1 LPTAS
6 CGLCTPDQ
14 ERLKRAFEG
23 ANGPLKEGATAIEF
37 RILGPLEAVE
47 NGRPIALGGS
57 KQRTLLALLLLHAN
71 EPVSRDRLIDELWDG
86 APPDTA
92 ATALQVHVSQLRK
105 SLGRETIA
113 TRPPG
118 YLVEVEPERLDSE
131 RFASLVEEA
140 RAQPP
145 EAAATVFREALR
157 LWRGPVLADLDDSV
171 ARAERGRL
179 EEERATALEDRIDAD
194 LAVGRHAQ
202 LVPELEQIVREEP
215 LREWRRAQLMLA
227 LYRSG
232 RQAEALEV
240 YRHGQRLLADELGL
254 EPGDQLKRLQKAI
267 LAHDESLAAPVAPT
281 ARPIASARGVARGRG
296 RLLAVVGGA
305 LLLAGSLAAGIVLA
319 TGGSAAIVV
328 RANSVAALDAK
339 TGKVVA
345 DVPIGGSPAAI
356 AVGAGSVWVA
366 DADHSTITRIDAKT
380 KEVLPIGGL
389 GSQVSDVAFG
399 FGSLWVAGGNDGTL
413 ARIDPRHNGIRQV
426 DLGGASGVAPGPVFT
441 VRAGQRAVWVTR
453 GNEIV
458 RVDPGENAATARRS
472 VVRPHGIGIGLG
484 SVWVGTED
492 ERVLRIDARSTKLTA
507 AQDVSTQTY
516 FPLIDH
522 GSLWLVAFGLGEST
536 AHVWRLNPGTLTQEA
551 SIPFPKGFPY
561 ALAAGDAAIWTLDPD
576 RGVIWRIDPSTNHA
590 TRLAT
595 VPHHPVAVA
604 VADGIV
610 WVGVQADP
618 L

>member
-113 TRPPG
+113 TRAPG
-118 YLVEVEPERLDSE
+118 YLVEVEPELLDSE

-145 EAAATVFREALR
+145 EVAATIFREALR

-202 LVPELEQIVREEP
+202 LVPELEQTVREEP
-215 LREWRRAQLMLA
+215 LRERRRAQLMLA

-254 EPGDQLKRLQKAI
+254 EP
-267 LAHDESLAAPVAPT
+267 
-281 ARPIASARGVARGRG
+281 
-296 RLLAVVGGA
+296 
-305 LLLAGSLAAGIVLA
+305 
-319 TGGSAAIVV
+319 
-328 RANSVAALDAK
+328 
-339 TGKVVA
+339 
-345 DVPIGGSPAAI
+345 
-356 AVGAGSVWVA
+356 
-366 DADHSTITRIDAKT
+366 
-380 KEVLPIGGL
+380 
-389 GSQVSDVAFG
+389 
-399 FGSLWVAGGNDGTL
+399 
-413 ARIDPRHNGIRQV
+413 
-426 DLGGASGVAPGPVFT
+426 
-441 VRAGQRAVWVTR
+441 VT
-453 GNEIV
+453 
-458 RVDPGENAATARRS
+458 S
-472 VVRPHGIGIGLG
+472 
-484 SVWVGTED
+484 
-492 ERVLRIDARSTKLTA
+492 
-507 AQDVSTQTY
+507 
-516 FPLIDH
+516 
-522 GSLWLVAFGLGEST
+522 
-536 AHVWRLNPGTLTQEA
+536 
-551 SIPFPKGFPY
+551 
-561 ALAAGDAAIWTLDPD
+561 
-576 RGVIWRIDPSTNHA
+576 
-590 TRLAT
+590 
-595 VPHHPVAVA
+595 
-604 VADGIV
+604 
-610 WVGVQADP
+610 
-618 L
+618 